1 VVPVL
6 LLIKE
11 KYVLKKNEFIKARKK
26 IEQIFH
32 EMLGIQE
39 KLEDAYFSLV
49 DSPLSVADEKAL
61 KSELKEVTVFIKS
74 QN

>member
-1 VVPVL
+1 M
-6 LLIKE
+6 
-11 KYVLKKNEFIKARKK
+11 LKKNEFIKARKK